1 VASLKFK
8 RGATFLL
15 AGQYLNDDG
24 TPRPLTGVELKSQ
37 VRDKDK
43 LIATL
48 VVNVTDEAAGNYQL
62 MASST
67 AKWPTGTLTWDI
79 KESVAGIVRYTQT
92 MTLLVEASVT
102 E

>member
-1 VASLKFK
+1 
-8 RGATFLL
+8 
-15 AGQYLNDDG
+15 
-24 TPRPLTGVELKSQ
+24 
-37 VRDKDK
+37 VRDRDK

-48 VVNVTDEAAGNYQL
+48 VVKVIDEAAGRYEL
-62 MASST
+62 TASGT
-67 AKWPTGTLTWDI
+67 AKWPVGTLTWDI